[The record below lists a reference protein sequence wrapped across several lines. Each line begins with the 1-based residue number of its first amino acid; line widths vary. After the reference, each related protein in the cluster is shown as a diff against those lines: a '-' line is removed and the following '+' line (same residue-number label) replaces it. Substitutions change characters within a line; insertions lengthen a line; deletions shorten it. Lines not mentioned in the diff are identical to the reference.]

1 MFNIPNLDKISSIF
15 ILSGAGIDAESGIKT
30 FRASDG
36 LWEGHD
42 VTAVAHPDGFAK
54 DRDLVYSFYNER
66 RKQLLS
72 PATKPNAAHYALAD
86 LEKHYQVDI
95 VTQNISDLQH
105 RAGSTSIIQMHGS
118 LIEARCLSE
127 NNHVMMWKKDLGSK
141 DQCEKCQSPLRPNI
155 VWFSEEV
162 MHLDLIQK
170 KAINADLFI
179 SIGTS
184 NQVFPANSLVSLF
197 KQMNKPTIELNLEK
211 TVNSNQFDFGI
222 YNKPAT
228 IAVEEFK
235 NLLLESIAVD

>member
-1 MFNIPNLDKISSIF
+1 MLNIPNLDKISSIF

-42 VTAVAHPDGFAK
+42 VTSVAHPDGFAK

-141 DQCEKCQSPLRPNI
+141 DQCKKCQSPLRPNI

-162 MHLDLIQK
+162 MNLNLIQK

-222 YNKPAT
+222 YNKPAS

-235 NLLLESIAVD
+235 KMLLENNSSV

>member
-1 MFNIPNLDKISSIF
+1 MLNIPNLDKISSIF

-42 VTAVAHPDGFAK
+42 VTSVAHPDGFAK
-54 DRDLVYSFYNER
+54 DRDLVYAFYNER

-95 VTQNISDLQH
+95 ITQNISDLQQ

-118 LIEARCLSE
+118 LIEGRCLSE
-127 NNHVMMWKKDLGSK
+127 NNHVLMWKKDLGSK
-141 DQCEKCQSPLRPNI
+141 DQCEICQSPLRPNI

-162 MHLDLIQK
+162 MHLNLIQK

-235 NLLLESIAVD
+235 NMLMKNISSV

>member
-1 MFNIPNLDKISSIF
+1 MLDIPNLDKISSIF
-15 ILSGAGIDAESGIKT
+15 ILSGAGIDAESGINT

-42 VTAVAHPDGFAK
+42 VNAVAHPDGFAK

-66 RKQLLS
+66 RKLLLS

-95 VTQNISDLQH
+95 VTQNISDLQQ

-127 NNHVMMWKKDLGSK
+127 NNHVLIWKKDLGSK
-141 DQCEKCQSPLRPNI
+141 DQCEICQSPLRPNI

-197 KQMNKPTIELNLEK
+197 KRMNKPTIELNLEK

-235 NLLLESIAVD
+235 NLLLESISFT

>member
-1 MFNIPNLDKISSIF
+1 MLAIPNLDKISSIF

-95 VTQNISDLQH
+95 VTQNISDLQK

-127 NNHVMMWKKDLGSK
+127 NNHVLMWKKDLGSN
-141 DQCEKCQSPLRPNI
+141 DQCEICLSPLRPNI

-211 TVNSNQFDFGI
+211 TVNSDQFDLGI

-228 IAVEEFK
+228 VAVEEFRK
-235 NLLLESIAVD
+235 MLLENNSSV

>member
-1 MFNIPNLDKISSIF
+1 MLAIPNLDKISSIF

-30 FRASDG
+30 FRAADG

-72 PATKPNAAHYALAD
+72 PSMKPNAAHYALAD
-86 LEKHYQVDI
+86 LEKNYQVDI
-95 VTQNISDLQH
+95 VTQNISDLQY

-118 LIEARCLSE
+118 LIEARCLGE
-127 NNHVMMWKKDLGSK
+127 NNHVVMWKKDLGSK
-141 DQCEKCQSPLRPNI
+141 DKCEICQSPLRPNI
-155 VWFSEEV
+155 VWFTEEV

-170 KAINADLFI
+170 KANAADLFI

-197 KQMNKPTIELNLEK
+197 KNMNKPTIELNLEK
-211 TVNSNQFDFGI
+211 TVNSKIFDYGI
-222 YNKPAT
+222 YYKPAT
-228 IAVEEFK
+228 ELVIEFSK
-235 NLLLESIAVD
+235 KLKGRN